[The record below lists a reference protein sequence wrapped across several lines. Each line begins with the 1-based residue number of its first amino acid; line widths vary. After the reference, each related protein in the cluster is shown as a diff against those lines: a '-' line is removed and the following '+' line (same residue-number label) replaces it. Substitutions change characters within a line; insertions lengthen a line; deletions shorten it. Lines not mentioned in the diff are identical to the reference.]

1 MCRFALPRPAY
12 SHSLKVGLMG
22 RRREKEER
30 WRDSRKMKKIRQG
43 GKRGQGEGD
52 EGQRRT

>member
-12 SHSLKVGLMG
+12 SHSLKVGLTG

-30 WRDSRKMKKIRQG
+30 WRDSRKAKKIRQG